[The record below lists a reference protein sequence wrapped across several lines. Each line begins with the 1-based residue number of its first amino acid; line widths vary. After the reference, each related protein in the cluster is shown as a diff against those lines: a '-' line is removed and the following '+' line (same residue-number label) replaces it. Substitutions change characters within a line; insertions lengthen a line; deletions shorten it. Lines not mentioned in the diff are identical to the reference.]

1 MAKKATSAKRS
12 AKRASSPA
20 KAKSAAKTTKAKS
33 AAKTTGAGKS
43 VKSPAVKKAPA
54 AKKKVATQTVT
65 KAKTAGKKVAAKTV
79 KKARAKTPPKVAKK
93 AIVLRIKLPKSPLS
107 KKETAE
113 FHDMLLAKR
122 RTLLGDMTGM
132 EAEALRGN
140 SDIGDQSSMPVH
152 MADIGTDNYE
162 QEFTLGLLESE
173 RQLIREID
181 ESLEQMVQGAYGV
194 CMGTGES
201 ISKARLRAKPW
212 AKYSIAYVRK
222 IEQGLIRV
230 PAKDYGALLD
240 DDDSA

>member
-20 KAKSAAKTTKAKS
+20 KAKSAAKTTG
-33 AAKTTGAGKS
+33 TGKS
-43 VKSPAVKKAPA
+43 VKSPVAKAPKKAVKKAPA
-54 AKKKVATQTVT
+54 VK
-65 KAKTAGKKVAAKTV
+65 KAKTAGKKAAAKTV
-79 KKARAKTPPKVAKK
+79 KKARAKTTPKVAKK
-93 AIVLRIKLPKSPLS
+93 AIIVRVKLPKSPLS

-122 RTLLGDMTGM
+122 RTLLGDMSGM

-140 SDIGDQSSMPVH
+140 SDTGDQSSMPVH

-181 ESLEQMVQGAYGV
+181 ESLEQMAQGAYGV

-230 PAKDYGALLD
+230 PAKDYGALLN